1 MQMHLK
7 EITIRDFDATTRRSV
22 YEKQNGLCPACGKH
36 YELEEMDADHITP
49 WSKGGQTTQDN
60 CQMLCKECNR
70 QKSNK

>member
-7 EITIRDFDATTRRSV
+7 EITIRDFDANTRRSV